1 MAITGEGTYLDF
13 SCTKTIQQFVAPF
26 KGLYKLE
33 VWGGQGGN
41 STYGGKGGYSLGYKV
56 LKKGETLFVGVGGMG
71 ATGSN
76 VSSVAGGYNG
86 GGNGAAQG
94 GPSGGGGGCTHIA
107 TMDGTLQAIGVNNK
121 ATILIVA
128 GGGGGY
134 RTTSDRGGTGGG
146 LTGGT
151 GAREDT
157 DYTSGTGGTQTK
169 AGGGRTSGSFGKGAN
184 ASAYAGGGGGGLYGG
199 GGGYGAASG
208 GGSGYIDGVPSIVF
222 KDVTYSPSTRNGV
235 QSGNGKARIT
245 FIQKDLTIYLG
256 DISVNGLYLG
266 DISVGDIIPE

>member
-33 VWGGQGGN
+33 VWGGQGGH

-56 LKKGETLFVGVGGMG
+56 LKKGETLFVGVGGKG
-71 ATGSN
+71 STGS
-76 VSSVAGGYNG
+76 STAAGGYNG
-86 GGNGAAQG
+86 GGSANSYSGA
-94 GPSGGGGGCTHIA
+94 SGGGGGCTHIA
-107 TMDGTLQAIGVNNK
+107 TMSGLLSEIGASNLSKV
-121 ATILIVA
+121 LIVA

-134 RTTSDRGGTGGG
+134 RNDADRGGAGGG
-146 LTGGT
+146 TTGGT
-151 GAREDT
+151 GARESSS
-157 DYTSGTGGTQTK
+157 YTSGGGGSQTA
-169 AGGGRTSGSFGKGAN
+169 AGGGSAKGSFGKGAN
-184 ASAYAGGGGGGLYGG
+184 GTARYTSGGGAGLYGG
-199 GGGYGAASG
+199 GAGWAAAGG
-208 GGSGYIDGVPSIVF
+208 GGSGYIGGVPSIVF
-222 KDVTYSPSTRNGV
+222 KDVTYSPSTSNGV
-235 QSGNGKARIT
+235 QKGNGKARIT